1 MSGRDVQ
8 TSFARRRVATV
19 AVIVAVFVVFVGR
32 LLFVQVFDA
41 GTLSAA
47 SNAELDQTVTLPAG
61 RGAIYDRNGQPIAIS
76 APETEIIADPL
87 QIAHPAREAGA
98 LAPLLG
104 QPATTLAGQLGE
116 HTGYV
121 LLARYV
127 GSRTAAAVS
136 ALRLAGITESPTS
149 ERFSPA
155 GELFQ
160 PLVGSVN
167 AEGAGISGL
176 EYEYNRTLEGH
187 PGTEVVKIAPGGVT
201 LPGGVVKDNPAK
213 RGKGIELTID
223 PALQLY
229 VRNTLAAEVQTSH
242 ATQGIALMLDSHT
255 GAILAMVSLVAG
267 STPGAAPVPAPSEL
281 ALTQVYEPGSVM
293 KLTTFSGALTEGLIT
308 PTTVESVPD
317 QLIIDGS
324 LFHDAWTHPT
334 EPMTATQIIDQSSNI
349 GTIKI
354 AERLGDAG
362 VEQWIKNFGFDAPTG
377 LHYPGT
383 SPGILNPVSHWS
395 PTAIGST
402 PIGQDEAVSALQLAD
417 AYNAIANG
425 GMFLP
430 PRLVEGTV
438 GTNGH
443 LHRFPAPAPRRVVS
457 TQVDATITRMLT
469 GVVSANGTAPLAA
482 IPGYSA
488 VGKTGTSQV
497 PRTNAPGYIPGDYF
511 GSFVGF
517 APTQHPAIT
526 AIVILKHA
534 KQIYGGSVAAP
545 VFSKIMAYAL
555 KTLGIPPTT
564 AG

>member
-8 TSFARRRVATV
+8 GSFARRRVATI
-19 AVIVAVFVVFVGR
+19 AVVLAVFVVFVGR

-41 GTLSAA
+41 GTLSAD

-61 RGAIYDRNGQPIAIS
+61 RGAVYDRDGQPIAIS
-76 APETEIIADPL
+76 APETEVIADPL
-87 QIAHPAREAGA
+87 QITHPAREAA
-98 LAPLLG
+98 SLAPLLG
-104 QPATTLAGQLGE
+104 RPATTLAGQLGE

-121 LLARYV
+121 LVDPHV
-127 GSRTAAAVS
+127 GSRTAAAVT
-136 ALRLAGITESPTS
+136 ALRLPGITESPTS
-149 ERFSPA
+149 EPFSPA
-155 GELFQ
+155 GNLFQ
-160 PLVGSVN
+160 PLLGSVN
-167 AEGAGISGL
+167 AEGTGISGL
-176 EYEYNRTLEGH
+176 EYQYNSTLTGH
-187 PGTEVVKIAPGGVT
+187 PGTEVVKVAPGGIT
-201 LPGGVVKDNPAK
+201 LPGGVMKDVPAK
-213 RGKGIELTID
+213 QGVGIELTID

-229 VRNTLAAEVQTSH
+229 VRNALSAEVQASH
-242 ATQGIALMLDSHT
+242 ASQGIALMLDSRT

-267 STPGAAPVPAPSEL
+267 STPGAAPVTAPSEL

-317 QLIIDGS
+317 QLLIDGS

-354 AERLGDAG
+354 AERLGDNG

-417 AYNAIANG
+417 AYNTIANG
-425 GMFLP
+425 GMFIP
-430 PRLVEGTV
+430 PHLVEGTV
-438 GTNGH
+438 GPHGH
-443 LHRFPAPAPRRVVS
+443 LHRFAATTPHRVVS
-457 TQVDATITRMLT
+457 ATVAATITSMLR

-482 IPGYSA
+482 IPGYPA

-497 PRTNAPGYIPGDYF
+497 PETNAPGYIPGDYF

-517 APTQHPAIT
+517 APTQHPALT
-526 AIVILKHA
+526 TIVVLKHA
-534 KQIYGGSVAAP
+534 EQIYGGSVAAP
-545 VFSKIMAYAL
+545 VFSKIMEYAL